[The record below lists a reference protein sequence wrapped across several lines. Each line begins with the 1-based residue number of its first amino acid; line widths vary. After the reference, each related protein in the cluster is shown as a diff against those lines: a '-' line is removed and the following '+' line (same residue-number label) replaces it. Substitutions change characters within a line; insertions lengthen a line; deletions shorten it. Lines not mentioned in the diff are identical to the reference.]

1 MGSHASFVKN
11 VSNPRNTHIYIL
23 MGLGGPEVK
32 FGQIAPYFGDQKL
45 HVLGCFWHRF
55 GPILACPSSV
65 YDQITFYIKMG
76 PGAPNPF
83 FYRVGGSRGSALNPP
98 DHLGES
104 WACSGPCRILLSS
117 NVLPQ
122 EGR

>member
-1 MGSHASFVKN
+1 MGGHQGVVMGSHASFVKN
-11 VSNPRNTHIYIL
+11 ASNPRNTHIYIL

-55 GPILACPSSV
+55 GPILACPSPV

-76 PGAPNPF
+76 PGAQNPF
-83 FYRVGGSRGSALNPP
+83 FYRVGGSRGSALNY
-98 DHLGES
+98 
-104 WACSGPCRILLSS
+104 C
-117 NVLPQ
+117 
-122 EGR
+122 